1 MKQYYW
7 IKSTMGKN
15 GKVLVLWQTGNYQY
29 QIDEKNDS
37 FTPIASVDG
46 TCEDAINIMES
57 LAVL

>member
-1 MKQYYW
+1 
-7 IKSTMGKN
+7 MGKN